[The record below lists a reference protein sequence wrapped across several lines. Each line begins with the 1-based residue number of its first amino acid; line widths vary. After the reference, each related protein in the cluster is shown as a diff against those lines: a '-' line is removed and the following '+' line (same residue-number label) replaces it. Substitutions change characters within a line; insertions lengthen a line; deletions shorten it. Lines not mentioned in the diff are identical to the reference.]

1 MKFIFTYKS
10 YYSVVFY
17 PYQALIIPYF
27 IVNFPYYTFIYPY
40 YVVIPKPIREQL
52 HISTATELLFDVE
65 DDKVIMAK
73 RSDREVISEL
83 LTRWKKKTLPPQNI
97 DWDKLIYSQYEA

>member
-1 MKFIFTYKS
+1 MLYSMVGIRLKS
-10 YYSVVFY
+10 RVGEKG
-17 PYQALIIPYF
+17 QI
-27 IVNFPYYTFIYPY
+27 
-40 YVVIPKPIREQL
+40 VIPKPIREQL
-52 HISTATELLFDVE
+52 HISPATELLFDVE

-83 LTRWKKKTLPPQNI
+83 LTRWKKKTLPPQKI